1 MKRDS
6 AALLG
11 GESFEV
17 FSAKLTQGA
26 KEPSM
31 QDSHRLSIGA
41 KWAPM
46 RCTDTLKTRVSPEM
60 KLQAKVI
67 ADREFLSEA
76 TWLKRLVIREIRARS
91 DASDAES
98 ELLRSESIPG
108 PTRGAPG
115 NNGAGKPMLVRL
127 TAEDRLLLD
136 ARAEARGMRP
146 TTYASVLLRSHLRQ
160 LTPLPKD
167 ELLALKRS
175 IAELGSIGRN
185 INQIAK
191 AANEGGRMPDSV
203 GAEFRAMLKI
213 CVALRDNTKALLKAN
228 LASWAAGYT
237 RGDQW

>member
-1 MKRDS
+1 MKRDF

-17 FSAKLTQGA
+17 FSAKLTQGV

-31 QDSHRLSIGA
+31 QDSQWLSIGA

-91 DASDAES
+91 DASGAES

-108 PTRGAPG
+108 PTRGAPR

-185 INQIAK
+185 INQIAR
-191 AANEGGRMPDSV
+191 AANLGDRMPDSV

-213 CVALRDNTKALLKAN
+213 CVALRDNTKALLNAN
-228 LASWAAGYT
+228 LASWAAGHA
-237 RGDQW
+237 RDDH